1 MPVEG
6 TALEDRL
13 RQAVRQR
20 YGESRAARYGIS
32 EVEFEQQ
39 VAAVVARYAAEDGT
53 AEKLELIATL
63 HVQDLVLARACS
75 DGNSMAWDGF
85 LERYRSPLE
94 SMARQI
100 TRDDTTGSELA
111 NALYA
116 ELYGLPDRE
125 GRRVSKL
132 QYYMGRGSLQ
142 GWLRA
147 VLARKHIDQCRLQT
161 KTVSLEEQIEAG
173 ASFAAKEDGAVP
185 AGDDRVAQSVEHVLG
200 SLSSEER
207 FLLASYYLDR
217 RTLAEIGRQLGV
229 HESTIS
235 RKLDRVTDTMRKK
248 IRRELQTGGLDD
260 RQCEELIA
268 TLDVRDLNVDVA
280 GNLRQERRAEPF
292 RE

>member
-1 MPVEG
+1 
-6 TALEDRL
+6 
-13 RQAVRQR
+13 
-20 YGESRAARYGIS
+20 
-32 EVEFEQQ
+32 
-39 VAAVVARYAAEDGT
+39 
-53 AEKLELIATL
+53 
-63 HVQDLVLARACS
+63 
-75 DGNSMAWDGF
+75 MAWDWF

-94 SMARQI
+94 RMARQI
-100 TRDDTTGSELA
+100 TRDDATGSELA
-111 NALYA
+111 DALYA

-132 QYYMGRGSLQ
+132 KYYMGRGSLQ

-147 VLARKHIDQCRLQT
+147 VLARKHIDHCRLQA

-185 AGDDRVAQSVEHVLG
+185 AGDDRVAQSVERVLG

-207 FLLASYYLDR
+207 FLIASYYLDR

-235 RKLDRVTDTMRKK
+235 RKLERVTATMRKM
-248 IRRELQTGGLDD
+248 ILRELQTGGLNAA
-260 RQCEELIA
+260 QCDEVLA

-292 RE
+292 KE